1 MNCWYVPKPFPN
13 RPFPIA
19 RSTPWSGTELR
30 FLSRESRLASRL
42 QCKLSRPEM
51 KRRNL
56 FDVSCD
62 QRYKSKVHNG
72 NPDELGT
79 VLLSVT
85 IGKFLRS
92 IDYFPFRSFNVGDH
106 FTFVIFSHPW
116 PFCIG
121 DRFDLV
127 FVLSV
132 AVIVRFAIWSV
143 YSIFSCSFRD
153 WDRWSLQRS
162 PFVFQF

>member
-1 MNCWYVPKPFPN
+1 MMHLINVCTWQTSKAY
-13 RPFPIA
+13 
-19 RSTPWSGTELR
+19 
-30 FLSRESRLASRL
+30 
-42 QCKLSRPEM
+42 Q
-51 KRRNL
+51 
-56 FDVSCD
+56 
-62 QRYKSKVHNG
+62 QRIISQW
-72 NPDELGT
+72 
-79 VLLSVT
+79 SVT

-92 IDYFPFRSFNVGDH
+92 IDYFSFRSFNIGDH

-127 FVLSV
+127 FVLTV

-143 YSIFSCSFRD
+143 YSTFSCSFRD

-162 PFVFQF
+162 PFVLEILICCMNILFVLPNCIFYPIHRP